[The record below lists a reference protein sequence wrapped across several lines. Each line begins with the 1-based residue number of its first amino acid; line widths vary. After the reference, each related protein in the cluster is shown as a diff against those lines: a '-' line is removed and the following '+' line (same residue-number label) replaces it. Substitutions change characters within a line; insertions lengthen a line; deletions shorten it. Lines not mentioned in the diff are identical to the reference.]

1 MKNKNFHLGL
11 VGSLLLIVSLSGAV
25 NAAPPAV
32 NSRAGEIKSAQPA
45 NLAAKP
51 LQQPLQMQQGMISP
65 TCTALI
71 PLVTQSNEL
80 VDTTMKNDFKIGQA
94 WDVSVSFIG
103 VPDMYKGYP
112 HNAMKC
118 CSSQQSFSV
127 QDQQTA
133 GCTNTDTVPQCMEKL
148 VRQCLKPVSFL
159 NKDRLKQS
167 KQKADAIA
175 ADAKKLSDNLNMMI
189 NILP

>member
-1 MKNKNFHLGL
+1 MKNQRFLLGL
-11 VGSLLLIVSLSGAV
+11 AVSLLLIVSLSGTV

-32 NSRAGEIKSAQPA
+32 NSTVVEM
-45 NLAAKP
+45 KP

-80 VDTTMKNDFKIGQA
+80 VDTTLKNDFKIGQA
-94 WDVSVSFIG
+94 WDVNVSFIG

-118 CSSQQSFSV
+118 CSPQQSFSI
-127 QDQQTA
+127 QDQQAA

-148 VRQCLKPVSFL
+148 VRQCLKPVSSL
-159 NKDRLKQS
+159 NKNWLKQS

-175 ADAKKLSDNLNMMI
+175 ADAKKLSDNLNKMI

>member
-1 MKNKNFHLGL
+1 MKNKSFLLGL
-11 VGSLLLIVSLSGAV
+11 VVSLLLIVSLSGAV
-25 NAAPPAV
+25 NAAPPA
-32 NSRAGEIKSAQPA
+32 
-45 NLAAKP
+45 NLTAKP

-80 VDTTMKNDFKIGQA
+80 VDTTLKNDFKIGQA

-118 CSSQQSFSV
+118 CSSQQSFTV

-167 KQKADAIA
+167 KQKADTIA
-175 ADAKKLSDNLNMMI
+175 ADARRLSDNLNKMI